1 MTIYQP
7 QISTV
12 LSVTHRGTGAA
23 LSGRMYRQFTS
34 VQLTHG
40 IFSVLYAFSIAY
52 LVAPGTFDSTH
63 VIDFVAGLPDV
74 VKYGAKTLLAFPF
87 AYHSYNGIR
96 HLVWDV
102 GKCWCP
108 SSMRAYL
115 YIHPT
120 PVLTV
125 KGMYSTGYAVI
136 GATAVSTIALVLM

>member
-1 MTIYQP
+1 RAVQTQSLPPASAVEILNKQRLQRPTSPHMTIYQP

-23 LSGRMYRQFTS
+23 LSG
-34 VQLTHG
+34 L
-40 IFSVLYAFSIAY
+40 LYAFSIAY

-102 GKCWCP
+102 GKF
-108 SSMRAYL
+108 
-115 YIHPT
+115 
-120 PVLTV
+120 LTV